1 MRISDWSSDV
11 CSSDLVRGAGGRALR
26 VAGRRRLCR
35 AGALARPGRCLRVG
49 VGGVAGRVAEGAGAG
64 GAAGL
69 RLARRKEAHKPGW
82 ERGKECAAPGP
93 SPLRLASK
101 LASLRI
107 SPLKGKIGRA
117 PV

>member
-69 RLARRKEAHKPGW
+69 RLARRKEAPKPGW
-82 ERGKECAAPGP
+82 E
-93 SPLRLASK
+93 
-101 LASLRI
+101 
-107 SPLKGKIGRA
+107 IGRA
-117 PV
+117 PCRERGCQYVWITGVAGTLK